1 MEGSQANDP
10 DTTEVLWFQLIRIE
24 DKENQNYLCFKCG
37 RFMNSPHETK
47 CCSKSFCQHCIEQI
61 LNQASYQGPR
71 CSNSECTGHR
81 FEYYQNAFAK
91 REIDKLAIT
100 CKYLNL
106 CNWRGRVGEHETHL
120 LRECKHHKLQCKAS
134 GCDFTSP
141 RDEMKIHDQEYQKPH
156 QKFGKYEDQI
166 AGLKREI
173 AGLKRENTGLKKGIS
188 GLKRENTSLKRENAG
203 HKREISGLNREN
215 TGLKR
220 ENARLKRENG
230 GLKREIKT
238 TNKTLEWILVFC
250 LGLMLSMALAFA
262 TTTCSPQPCDPN
274 TTKDGS
280 ESYLEPGGPE
290 TSEEIYTLPPL
301 NDARS
306 PIIKIKGGNQV
317 VGLQWQ
323 LVKNRQLNAYMLPL
337 RRESSGLVSPVNI
350 TTTVHIMEGYQ
361 EQTLTIDKNLKP
373 ESFEEE
379 DWEPIEISRSP
390 NDSTS
395 LSDNTTSS
403 YDKYQFENF
412 KLMVKME
419 IGPDILPPF
428 NHSIHNFS
436 SLINARL
443 SPEGQD
449 KPPEGNWPAS
459 IFFYG
464 HERQRFM
471 LELDFDY
478 NPSTDGSTGSR
489 LMLTLYRVLGQ
500 FDEGLGGKCEGF
512 IKVRFKTDEVKMAI
526 REDEG
531 EGEGGGGVMGAT
543 TATSRKKMAKFFVG
557 LDEIEGYVAEDTFS
571 FCVAHT
577 QCL

>member
-1 MEGSQANDP
+1 MKTRSLALRGRM
-10 DTTEVLWFQLIRIE
+10 LI
-24 DKENQNYLCFKCG
+24 
-37 RFMNSPHETK
+37 S
-47 CCSKSFCQHCIEQI
+47 
-61 LNQASYQGPR
+61 
-71 CSNSECTGHR
+71 
-81 FEYYQNAFAK
+81 
-91 REIDKLAIT
+91 REIPGI
-100 CKYLNL
+100 
-106 CNWRGRVGEHETHL
+106 
-120 LRECKHHKLQCKAS
+120 
-134 GCDFTSP
+134 
-141 RDEMKIHDQEYQKPH
+141 
-156 QKFGKYEDQI
+156 
-166 AGLKREI
+166 
-173 AGLKRENTGLKKGIS
+173 KKEIS
-188 GLKRENTSLKRENAG
+188 GLKRENTSLKRENTG
-203 HKREISGLNREN
+203 FKREISGLNREN

-220 ENARLKRENG
+220 ENARLKRENT
-230 GLKREIKT
+230 GLRREITSLKT
-238 TNKTLEWILVFC
+238 MNETLGWILVCC

-262 TTTCSPQPCDPN
+262 TATRSPEPCEPN
-274 TTKDGS
+274 TTEDHGS
-280 ESYLEPGGPE
+280 ELYPEPGGPE
-290 TSEEIYTLPPL
+290 DNNTSEEIYTLSPL

-306 PIIKIKGGNQV
+306 PVIKIKDGHSPIIKIKDGNQV
-317 VGLQWQ
+317 VGLQLQ

-350 TTTVHIMEGYQ
+350 NVTVQIMEGYQ
-361 EQTLTIDKNLKP
+361 EQTLTINKTLKP
-373 ESFEEE
+373 ESFFEEE
-379 DWEPIEISRSP
+379 DWEPIEIIH
-390 NDSTS
+390 
-395 LSDNTTSS
+395 LSDDTTSS
-403 YDKYQFENF
+403 YDNKNF
-412 KLMVKME
+412 TLMVKME
-419 IGPDILPPF
+419 IGPDMVPPF